1 VITRIFCLASG
12 FVLGIVA
19 SVRIR
24 RRVEQVRPSG
34 IAERVRREVHTA
46 LAEGRRE
53 MRERETV
60 LRSVLAA
67 PGGRDLGR

>member
-1 VITRIFCLASG
+1 MITRLFCLASG

-34 IAERVRREVHTA
+34 IAERVRGEVHSA
-46 LAEGRRE
+46 LADGRRE
-53 MRERETV
+53 MREREAV
-60 LRSVLAA
+60 LRSVLAT